1 MRKLIYVPVIHM
13 SADLGSVARQV
24 DKKGIAGFGE
34 EFWRKHRET
43 ISKLWDV
50 IFNYFIDL
58 DVKGFKIYQDGMV
71 ADGEVGEKIV
81 EEGVKAG
88 SKNYEIISDLLKRGA
103 LLVKTEDFPL
113 VKKERDRIVR
123 IANAGSTGKKLTA
136 YLIYRLT
143 RDRLLKKRDR
153 YIAERINETLRP
165 WESGILFIGAYHD
178 VIPPLPDNIL
188 ITEVKET
195 NKVRNYQRLL
205 LRAGKNK
212 EEFEGLAEYLGA
224 PEIFK
229 KTEGVTMQ

>member
-165 WESGILFIGAYHD
+165 WESGILFRGLSRCH
-178 VIPPLPDNIL
+178 PPTPR
-188 ITEVKET
+188 TT
-195 NKVRNYQRLL
+195 
-205 LRAGKNK
+205 
-212 EEFEGLAEYLGA
+212 FS
-224 PEIFK
+224 
-229 KTEGVTMQ
+229 